1 MEVHSGVGCV
11 SFVFLKCFF
20 FLGGVV
26 FVLLDFSSFYIS
38 FWYFFAVFIQR
49 GEPGNE
55 ITAVALQ
62 PFSKATASSACSLTS
77 NRTYLVERGVSRILR
92 PGLYHPRY
100 AMIYR
105 RDQSIVL
112 GRGFYLRLIN
122 RSGSRHRG
130 AAAINGSV
138 FYER

>member
-1 MEVHSGVGCV
+1 MLFLFSWILVRFMY
-11 SFVFLKCFF
+11 SF
-20 FLGGVV
+20 G
-26 FVLLDFSSFYIS
+26 IS
-38 FWYFFAVFIQR
+38 CVFIQR

-62 PFSKATASSACSLTS
+62 PFSKATASACSLTS

>member
-1 MEVHSGVGCV
+1 MWV
-11 SFVFLKCFF
+11 VFLLFFSKCFF
-20 FLGGVV
+20 FLGGFV
-26 FVLLDFSSFYIS
+26 FVFLDFSSFYVF
-38 FWYFFAVFIQR
+38 FWYFLRIYPKGRAR
-49 GEPGNE
+49 ERDNCRCSS
-55 ITAVALQ
+55 T
-62 PFSKATASSACSLTS
+62 FSKATASACSLTS